1 MKKNQTRNKIDEIK
15 AIILD
20 YLSYRHVMNF
30 AEIELIFDLFGIDWQ
45 GDQIIGKTKQNIVFW
60 QGWNKETT
68 KAFYELFNDHKIF
81 IIPTKKALPVYDEFE
96 IKPLI
101 PIAHDLEAHYN
112 DLHWLPSLILDE
124 VSTGIK

>member
-1 MKKNQTRNKIDEIK
+1 MAKLSKI
-15 AIILD
+15 
-20 YLSYRHVMNF
+20 
-30 AEIELIFDLFGIDWQ
+30 LFS
-45 GDQIIGKTKQNIVFW
+45 W

-68 KAFYELFNDHKIF
+68 KAFCELFNDHKIF

-101 PIAHDLEAHYN
+101 PIAHDPKAYYN

-124 VSTGIK
+124 VSAGIK